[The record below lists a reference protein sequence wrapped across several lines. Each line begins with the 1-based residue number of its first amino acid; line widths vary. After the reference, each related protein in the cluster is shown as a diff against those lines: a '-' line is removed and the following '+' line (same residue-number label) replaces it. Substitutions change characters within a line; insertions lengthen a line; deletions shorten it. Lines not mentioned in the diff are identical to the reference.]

1 MRLFYIFFI
10 TSYLLSAQN
19 QNYSVGTI
27 DEGLLKNADAVVR
40 LDETIVTLEAFN
52 FMQIS
57 SKRAVTV
64 LNENGQKHVDAYAF
78 YDNNSKI
85 KDLSVIIYN
94 SDGKEIKKVKEKDF
108 IDQSASGDGTLYSD
122 SRIKFLRYTP
132 VSYPYTIVFEHNYTT
147 ADTAFIPTRYFLDGY
162 RVSVENSKFIFENQN
177 KVPFR
182 KKEQNLVSYNVLIE
196 NNGNQLKYSV
206 SNLKAIEA
214 EDFSPELRDFTPSV
228 KFALE
233 KFHLKGVDGNAKTW
247 DEFGKWIYNALL
259 NGQATLDESAIS
271 KVKTLVEGVQEP
283 KEKVKIVYEYVQ
295 NNTRYISV
303 QLGIGG
309 WQPIS
314 AEEVDRVK
322 YGDCKGL
329 TNYTM
334 ALLKAVGVESFYTVV
349 YADASQRSLDVD
361 FPSLQGNHVFLNV
374 PLADDEIWLE
384 CTSQVVPVDYLGTFT
399 DNRYVLKVTPNGGEL
414 VKSKIYK
421 DEQNG
426 QFSKADITIF
436 DDNTVSVDVKISS
449 NGTQYDQKFRLPFK
463 DNQEREKY
471 YKEYWGYIND
481 ISLKNISF
489 NNDKDVI
496 EMKETISLSSTS
508 YLSKAGEKVL
518 FAPNMLNRNS
528 FVPKRYRNRKHDII
542 VKRGYLDEDEFKI
555 TLPDNYKIET
565 LISPVN
571 IVTEFGEYSSSIEK
585 INENQLL
592 YKRKLLIKSGTY
604 PADKYE
610 DFRGFRKKV
619 ARTDNSKIV
628 LIKT

>member
-471 YKEYWGYIND
+471 YKEYWDYIND